1 MYTDETGK
9 VPYRPSKVNMY
20 HIIILDIDSNSTWV
34 EQIKDITE
42 GDIML
47 GRTCTLQQM
56 NLYGI
61 QPKYKVLD
69 NESSKAY
76 KNTIQESGM
85 NYQLVPPDNH
95 RQKNPEKS
103 IQIWK
108 DHLIGVLIGTVA
120 NFTMHLCCQLIFQ
133 AYK

>member
-9 VPYRPSKVNMY
+9 VTYRPSKVNMY

-42 GDIML
+42 GDMML
-47 GRTCTLQQM
+47 GRTRTLQQI

-61 QPKYKVLD
+61 QPKYQVLD

-85 NYQLVPPDNH
+85 NYQLVLPDNH